1 MKKPKNLKE
10 EEVKERSLDEINEK
24 IRQGKAVVV
33 TAEEMTKI
41 VREIGPAKAYQE
53 VDVVTTATF
62 GAMCSSGA
70 FLNFGHSDP
79 PIKMTRVWLNEVPAY
94 TGVAAVD
101 AYIGATEPSEKFH
114 IKYGGAHV
122 IEELV
127 RGKQVFLRAEA
138 YGTDCYPRK
147 SIETFISLESIN
159 QAIMLNP
166 RNAYQRYN
174 AATNSGQKTIYTYMG
189 KLLPELGNITYS
201 GAGELAPLLNDPDFE
216 TIGLGTR
223 IFLGGAVGYII
234 GHGTQHSPE
243 TGFATLMV
251 RGDLKEMK
259 AEFLR
264 AAVFGGYGCT
274 LYVGI
279 GVPIPILNE
288 RLARKTGISDEDIFT
303 NIIDYGVPAR
313 SRPVIRRVSYAELKS
328 GMVEVQ
334 GRKVRT
340 SSLSSLFMA
349 RKIAALLKEKIERG
363 EFLLTLPVERL
374 PLQGSAKPLDD
385 LPGRF
390 DISLRT
396 KPVVPLGKNL
406 VKDEK
411 ACLQCGLC
419 LSLCPEEVFWRDEA
433 GRILVAE
440 EKCRGCGICVDA
452 CPASALNVAG

>member
-1 MKKPKNLKE
+1 MKK
-10 EEVKERSLDEINEK
+10 RTLDEINEK
-24 IRQGKAVVV
+24 IRKGKAVVV

-41 VREIGPAKAYQE
+41 VKEIGPAKAYRE

-101 AYIGATEPSEKFH
+101 AYIGATEPSEKFLFR
-114 IKYGGAHV
+114 YGGAHV

-127 RGKQVFLRAEA
+127 RGKQVLLRAEA

-147 SIETFISLESIN
+147 AIETFISLESIN

-174 AATNSGQKTIYTYMG
+174 AATNSGQKTIFTYMG
-189 KLLPELGNITYS
+189 KLLPELGNITFS

-223 IFLGGAVGYII
+223 IFLGGAFGYII
-234 GHGTQHSPE
+234 GQGTQHSPE
-243 TGFATLMV
+243 AGFATLMV
-251 RGDLKEMK
+251 KGNLKEMT

-264 AAVFGGYGCT
+264 AAVFEEYGCT
-274 LYVGI
+274 LYVGL

-288 RLARKTGISDEDIFT
+288 RLAQKTGVSDEEIFT
-303 NIIDYGVPAR
+303 DIIDYGVPAR
-313 SRPVIRRVSYAELKS
+313 SRPVVRRVSYAELKS
-328 GMVEVQ
+328 GVVELQ
-334 GRKVRT
+334 GKKVRT
-340 SSLSSLFMA
+340 GSLSSLFMA

-374 PLQGSAKPLDD
+374 PLQGSAKPLNDSA
-385 LPGRF
+385 GRF
-390 DISLRT
+390 EIFLRRRP
-396 KPVVPLGKNL
+396 PVPREKKL

-419 LSLCPEEVFWRDEA
+419 LSTCPDDVFWRDDA
-433 GRILVAE
+433 WKILAAE

-452 CPASALNVAG
+452 CPAGALNISG